1 MRISRSRTAH
11 ALTTL
16 TLAAVATVARPALS
30 QSAEPSDSIKTHAD
44 ATPTPAA
51 PAPTGDQAKCVV
63 DEMTFNAGDIAKG
76 TTIDHDFVV
85 KNTGKVDLM
94 ITSVKPSCGCTAPD
108 WTKLVAAGGTGRI
121 SLKVDTARFKG
132 PIQKTATVTT
142 NDPENA
148 NFRLTVSANIT
159 TYVDVTPS
167 DIVTFRHFRGEEKR
181 EELTI
186 KSNEPAPF
194 EIKDVQ
200 ITGESAPS
208 IQHEVKKG
216 AGANE
221 YTLALWLD
229 PKCPIGNLNGDVKV
243 ITNSAKEPEVHVTV
257 RGTVLGQITVSPSS
271 LYFRVET
278 GSASSTW
285 LAGSD
290 NLNVRERGELGS
302 PVVAKLAKGA
312 RLTSLGQVGDW
323 LHVRTDDDKEGWVST
338 KLVDREPAPATA
350 NDQQKIVN
358 VTHRLEGGT
367 FQVTGTQVQSDKFPE
382 GSVKV
387 ASEAVKEGQS
397 YRLTVTYSGG
407 LEKGSYTGTLI
418 VKTSDK
424 DEPEV
429 PIPIY
434 ISVV

>member
-1 MRISRSRTAH
+1 MRISSSRTAI
-11 ALTTL
+11 ALTTI
-16 TLAAVATVARPALS
+16 TMAALAAVSRSALA
-30 QSAEPSDSIKTHAD
+30 QPD
-44 ATPTPAA
+44 ATTPPAA
-51 PAPTGDQAKCVV
+51 ATTGAIATGDQPKCVV
-63 DEMTFNAGDIAKG
+63 EEMTFNAGDIAKG

-85 KNTGKVDLM
+85 KNTGKADLM

-108 WTKLVAAGGTGRI
+108 WTKLVAPGGTGRI
-121 SLKVDTARFKG
+121 SLKIDTARFKG

-186 KSNEPAPF
+186 KSNEAAPF

-200 ITGESAPS
+200 MSGESAAS
-208 IQHEVKKG
+208 IKHEVKKG
-216 AGANE
+216 AGPNE
-221 YTLALWLD
+221 YALTLWVD
-229 PKCPIGNLNGDVKV
+229 PKAPIGNLNGDVKLV
-243 ITNSAKEPEVHVTV
+243 TSSAKEPEVHVTV

-278 GSASSTW
+278 GTSSSSGAWIASA
-285 LAGSD
+285 D

-302 PVVAKLAKGA
+302 PVVTKLAKGA
-312 RLTSLGQVGDW
+312 KLTSLGEVGDW
-323 LHVRTDDDKEGWVST
+323 LHVRTEDGKEGWVST
-338 KLVDREPAPATA
+338 KLVAPEPATA
-350 NDQQKIVN
+350 GAAAGGGEQQKVVN
-358 VTHRLEGGT
+358 ITHRLEGGS
-367 FQVTGTQVQSDKFPE
+367 FQITGTEIQGEKLPAA
-382 GSVKV
+382 SVKV
-387 ASEAVKEGQS
+387 TTEPVKAGQS
-397 YRLTVTYSGG
+397 YRVTVTYSGN
-407 LEKGSYTGTLI
+407 LDKGSYTGTLL

-429 PIPIY
+429 KIPVY
-434 ISVV
+434 VSVV